1 LQWGDAGE
9 AEICLKGSHDA
20 ILKRNAF
27 GEGMAFSQG
36 GDGELL
42 GTTQKL
48 MKTLNSISG
57 SSASFDFSLSCQ
69 RNYSAAKLPLSG
81 LS

>member
-1 LQWGDAGE
+1 
-9 AEICLKGSHDA
+9 
-20 ILKRNAF
+20 
-27 GEGMAFSQG
+27 
-36 GDGELL
+36 
-42 GTTQKL
+42 
-48 MKTLNSISG
+48 LNSISG